1 LFSQAGWWL
10 SHPKVREATMA
21 THLSYLRA
29 GSDIIA
35 ANSYNVSVEALKNGK
50 RWVDPSKAEAVH
62 ASVDPEGY
70 TAGLLHECVDVA
82 KAAIA
87 QFLAEG
93 DLRHP
98 EGAEDGE
105 GRGEAVAATA
115 TSCKSSNGN
124 VSAPILAAALG
135 PYGTCLLGRSETANR
150 VADDKDLKAQ
160 RRPGYGL
167 DEKYVYC
174 C

>member
-1 LFSQAGWWL
+1 
-10 SHPKVREATMA
+10 MA

-35 ANSYNVSVEALKNGK
+35 ANSYNVSAEALKNGK
-50 RWVDPSKAEAVH
+50 RWVEPSKAKAAVH

-82 KAAIA
+82 KADIA
-87 QFLAEG
+87 RFLAEG
-93 DLRHP
+93 GRRYP
-98 EGAEDGE
+98 EGGGDGTE
-105 GRGEAVAATA
+105 RGGAAAAAATA
-115 TSCKSSNGN
+115 PVARRNSSNVT

-150 VADDKDLKAQ
+150 VADDKDLEAQ
-160 RRPGYGL
+160 RQPGYGL
-167 DEKYVYC
+167 DER
-174 C
+174 